1 MATGPKPLRYTGH
14 AEDSIAERE
23 LDRGWIEEAVR
34 QPDWSVPDPREVGV
48 ERRFKIIPA
57 FGSRILR
64 VACLETLAEIRILTA
79 FFDRDAK
86 KPK

>member
-1 MATGPKPLRYTGH
+1 VAAAPKPLRYTGH

-23 LDRGWIEEAVR
+23 LDRGWIEQTVR
-34 QPDWSVPDPREVGV
+34 SPEWSIPDPREAGV
-48 ERRFKIIPA
+48 ERRFRAIPS
-57 FGSRILR
+57 FGGRILR